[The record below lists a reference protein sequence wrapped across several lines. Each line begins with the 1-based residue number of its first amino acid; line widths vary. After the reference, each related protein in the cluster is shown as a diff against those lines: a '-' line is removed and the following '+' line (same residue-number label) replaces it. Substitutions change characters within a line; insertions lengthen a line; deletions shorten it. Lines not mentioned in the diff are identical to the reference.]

1 MKVDVMKIRQMSP
14 ESFALYLREN
24 DFHTFRFDTA
34 EQTTPAMHT
43 YSLNE
48 IYTDAAITN
57 DSGYSLALSR
67 IGSDGLREYMKI
79 FDIQFVSLRDCMLYI
94 EADVHSEFKVLGK
107 THHCTTRLAI
117 C

>member
-14 ESFALYLREN
+14 ESFALYLRKN

-34 EQTTPAMHT
+34 EQTTPTMHA

-57 DSGYSLALSR
+57 DSGYSLTISR
-67 IGSDGLREYMKI
+67 QDLNGKKKQMKI
-79 FDIQFVSLRDCMLYI
+79 LGVKSVRIRDYLLYV
-94 EADVHSEFKVLGK
+94 EAEICSEHTVGDF
-107 THHCTTRLAI
+107 TFRSYTYLAI

>member
-1 MKVDVMKIRQMSP
+1 MYNLRKRMTPQ
-14 ESFALYLREN
+14 EFARYIHSK
-24 DFHTFRFDTA
+24 DFTIYRFSAA
-34 EQTTPAMHT
+34 EQASPIMHV

-57 DSGYSLALSR
+57 DSGYSLTLSR

-79 FDIQFVSLRDCMLYI
+79 FDVQFVSLRDCMLYI